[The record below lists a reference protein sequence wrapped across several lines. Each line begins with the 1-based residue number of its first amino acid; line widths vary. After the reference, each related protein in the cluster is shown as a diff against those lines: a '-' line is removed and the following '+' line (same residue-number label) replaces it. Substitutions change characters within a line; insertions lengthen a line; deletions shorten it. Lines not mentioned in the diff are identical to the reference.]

1 MANHEAAEAL
11 TLAMLEQS
19 IAAMD
24 PWVAD
29 ERAESRCFYCEVERY
44 ARNAVT
50 GKFVEAE
57 HRADCLWQRCTYAK
71 YREALTTQP
80 DWRSYAPKDH
90 PSRIKGMWWHK
101 PADWELSQNGK
112 GRCSVWLNGIWHT
125 WDKQSTGGENAREDS
140 VEAAK
145 AAAEDAIVR
154 QGWGKFEGGR

>member
-1 MANHEAAEAL
+1 MANHEAEAL
-11 TLAMLEQS
+11 TLSMLEQS
-19 IAAMD
+19 IAEMA
-24 PWVAD
+24 PWVYSD
-29 ERAESRCFYCEVERY
+29 SGEETFCFYCHVGRY
-44 ARNAVT
+44 MVNAG
-50 GKFVEAE
+50 GKLKEAE
-57 HRADCLWQRCTYAK
+57 HRADCLWQRCCYAK
-71 YREALTTQP
+71 YREALASAP

-90 PSRIKGMWWHK
+90 PSRVKGMWWHK

-125 WDKQSTGGENAREDS
+125 WDKNGTGGENAREDS